1 MRNQDWS
8 LVFFTTLTQWSV
20 GIILCVTLPIIF
32 SSDSSIFPISGLS
45 LANPVFLALL
55 FTGVATLV
63 SFLHLG
69 SPSNAPNALNN
80 LSGSWLSREILT
92 IGVYSLCLLTVFI
105 LGWSTGNFVNYKYI
119 LLPGSVAGLAL
130 VWMMIRIYVMPTIP
144 AWNTWYTPFSFVAT
158 TLCLGLLTV
167 LFLQYIGHLTIS
179 QQITRLFLIS
189 LVVILFIELTAGF
202 IHQFKL
208 EEMDTGI
215 DDLVFNK
222 GMFYRVFLVRM
233 ALLVIAFPII
243 FVILFQPD
251 FLSGFG
257 DYFWVILLLVLIIT
271 QEIMGRLLFY
281 SSYFRIGV

>member
-20 GIILCVTLPIIF
+20 GIILCVTLPVVF
-32 SSDSSIFPISGLS
+32 SSDTSVFPISGLS
-45 LANPVFLALL
+45 LANPVFLALV

-80 LSGSWLSREILT
+80 LSGSWLSREILA
-92 IGVYSLCLLTVFI
+92 IGAYSLCLLAVFV
-105 LGWSTGNFVNYKYI
+105 LGWSTGNIVNYKYI

-144 AWNTWYTPFSFVAT
+144 AWNTWYTPLSFVSTA
-158 TLCLGLLTV
+158 LCLGLLTV

-179 QQITRLFLIS
+179 QEITRLFLIS

-202 IHQFKL
+202 IHQFQL

-222 GMFYRVFLVRM
+222 GMFYKVFIFRM
-233 ALLVIAFPII
+233 ALLVIAFLII
-243 FVILFQPD
+243 FVILFRPD
-251 FLSGFG
+251 FVPGFSN
-257 DYFWVILLLVLIIT
+257 YFWAILLLVLVVT